1 MRASHFDKST
11 PCDARQATNKVAN
24 PRTEGQ
30 IAAAFKREF
39 KHGRFDLL
47 RRIDLANRRLLII
60 AGTIAVESCVG
71 ATIHVRRRPAQAC
84 CFQPADAAANWP
96 ELATWTITP
105 QPNRR
110 PDMQRLREAIAS
122 LFVGWRQGKRLPASI
137 NVDRLIETGQS
148 GTGLVLPG
156 VHTKYEKLLYDV
168 MPERFWKVFDLTPRR
183 WLNLPDPVAPVRLWN
198 RHCAEFNDAK
208 WAFPWLA
215 SISGA
220 LAHFPVDLKPGA
232 TLAQSF
238 ERMLSATLSPT
249 VWRFHRDL
257 GFSLIYS
264 VDLLAG
270 PIAETGATVIRAA
283 VKAMGFQAAKRLFG
297 GLDKDFFGTLACGFQ
312 YSDLPAI
319 EKPLQRYFGCA
330 SARFKEIGASTV
342 MQDELLRV
350 AGWLCWDGFEQGFP
364 FPNSSWASLV
374 GHADAVKAETDL
386 LGSFAEII
394 PSQWKPPVSDFDV
407 ANVRFTAISSLN
419 GLSREGDEMD
429 HCIAAV
435 HYECAEGS
443 SVVFSVVGTL
453 PNGKDVR
460 ATAQYKRHHR
470 LKHWVLIAIKGVR
483 NAAVPAELKRI
494 ARDAANAFPFSI
506 QAVIE
511 TEA

>member
-1 MRASHFDKST
+1 MRVAHFDKST
-11 PCDARQATNKVAN
+11 PRDARVATSMVAN

-39 KHGRFDLL
+39 QHGRFDLL

-84 CFQPADAAANWP
+84 CFQPADTAANWP

-122 LFVGWRQGKRLPASI
+122 LFVVWRQGKRLPASF

-148 GTGLVLPG
+148 APGLLLPG

-168 MPERFWKVFDLTPRR
+168 MPEHFWKVFDLTPRR

-238 ERMLSATLSPT
+238 ERMLSVTLSPT

-257 GFSLIYS
+257 DFSLVYS

-270 PIAETGATVIRAA
+270 PIAEAGATVIRAA
-283 VKAMGFQAAKRLFG
+283 VKAMGFKAAQRLFG
-297 GLDKDFFGTLACGFQ
+297 GLEKDFFGTLACGFK
-312 YSDLPAI
+312 YNDLPAI
-319 EKPLQRYFGCA
+319 EKPLQRYFGSA
-330 SARFKEIGASTV
+330 STRFKEVGSSKV
-342 MQDELLRV
+342 MQDELLLV
-350 AGWLCWDGFEQGFP
+350 AGWLSWDGFEEGFP
-364 FPNSSWASLV
+364 FPGSSWASLV
-374 GHADAVKAETDL
+374 RHADAVRVETDL
-386 LGSFAEII
+386 LGSFSTII
-394 PSQWKPPVSDFDV
+394 SSQWTAPVSDFEV
-407 ANVRFTAISSLN
+407 ANVRFTAITSLD

-429 HCIAAV
+429 HCIATV
-435 HYECAEGS
+435 HYECAESS
-443 SVVFSVVGTL
+443 SVVFRVAGTL

-470 LKHWVLIAIKGVR
+470 LRHWVLTDIKGVR

-494 ARDAANAFPFSI
+494 AREAVNAFPASI
-506 QAVIE
+506 QAVSE
-511 TEA
+511 SEA